1 MTSPVMSLQHAF
13 KAARPRIWNS
23 SGCVALGRD
32 GPSAQLGAQL
42 AAQLAVM
49 GVGRANASGSANGDF
64 GFAGLASLSSAKWAS
79 LKVGVVGR

>member
-1 MTSPVMSLQHAF
+1 MSLQHAF

-32 GPSAQLGAQL
+32 GPSAQL